1 MAVGDVGM
9 ACVAMDSMEDIK
21 VFVHVCVCICVE
33 VCLMH
38 VWTTGSRLNYVTLLC
53 HHVLVTLNIYGISG
67 SA

>member
-1 MAVGDVGM
+1 
-9 ACVAMDSMEDIK
+9 MDPMEDIK
-21 VFVHVCVCICVE
+21 VFVHVYVCICVE

-53 HHVLVTLNIYGISG
+53 HHVLAILNIYGISG